1 MDNLKKILKGIAI
14 RPLPAALG
22 FVAYLIYS
30 PICGH
35 TPLKYA
41 VTDCLGPIILFLQ
54 HVPLWSCI
62 LFTVGS
68 LALISAHII
77 WRKWYTTPISFLGGC
92 AWCYLGM
99 LGAGI
104 SC

>member
-1 MDNLKKILKGIAI
+1 MKKILKEIAI

-22 FVAYLIYS
+22 LVAYLIYA
-30 PICGH
+30 PIWGH
-35 TPLKYA
+35 PLKYA

-77 WRKWYTTPISFLGGC
+77 WRKWYTAPISFLGGF

-99 LGAGI
+99 LAAGI